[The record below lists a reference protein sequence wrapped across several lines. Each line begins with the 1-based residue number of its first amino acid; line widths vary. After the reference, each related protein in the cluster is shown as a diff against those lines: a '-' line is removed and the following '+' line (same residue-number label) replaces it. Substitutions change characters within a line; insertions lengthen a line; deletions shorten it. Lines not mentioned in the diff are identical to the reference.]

1 MRGLT
6 RIVWL
11 IDHGVHYKLGW
22 RPMGL
27 RKKGIRIPRCQ
38 GIGGSV
44 LHLVE
49 EPSTR
54 AGHLGSRI
62 IRFQFWIL
70 NKGYIANG
78 WTVDQELVIE
88 ETSKVWKA

>member
-11 IDHGVHYKLGW
+11 IDHRVHDKLGW

-38 GIGGSV
+38 GIGRSV

-49 EPSTR
+49 EPSAR
-54 AGHLGSRI
+54 AGYLAGRSI
-62 IRFQFWIL
+62 LFQLRFL
-70 NKGYIANG
+70 HKGYIANG

-88 ETSKVWKA
+88 ETSKVRKA